1 MTHPRH
7 RLDPVI
13 HSPTR
18 FSVVAALMAADKVE
32 FRFVRDLVEVS
43 DSVLS
48 QHVTT
53 LEQAGYI
60 KVTKGQI
67 GRRPRTWLSLT
78 LDGRVAFRDRLA
90 VLEEIAASAVAA
102 TPDEIISRRCV
113 HRVTSTA
120 RSTCPRASRYPP

>member
-1 MTHPRH
+1 VTHPRH

-18 FSVVAALMAADKVE
+18 FSIVAALMAADKVE

-48 QHVTT
+48 QQVTT
-53 LEQAGYI
+53 LEQAGYV
-60 KVTKGQI
+60 KVTKGQA

-78 LDGRVAFRDRLA
+78 PDGRLAFRDHLA
-90 VLEEIAASAVAA
+90 VLNGIAG
-102 TPDEIISRRCV
+102 
-113 HRVTSTA
+113 STGA
-120 RSTCPRASRYPP
+120 DAHPGR